1 MLTPDKTIQGVLSK
15 TVLPFCLIAIA
26 AVAAVVEKDEAGSVR
41 EASIVLGGVAPVAL
55 KRTEAEA
62 FLKGKTL
69 DDGTV
74 QEAAELCL
82 KGSVPLSC
90 NEYKID
96 VTKTLVKRAL
106 RGE

>member
-1 MLTPDKTIQGVLSK
+1 MTFI
-15 TVLPFCLIAIA
+15 LICIGAL
-26 AVAAVVEKDEAGSVR
+26 
-41 EASIVLGGVAPVAL
+41 IVLGGVAPVAL